1 MGTPEQLIFHSCDS
15 TVISQGL
22 WGHHVTPMGLA
33 MAGMLGMAMLPGT
46 PFLRGSLKV

>member
-1 MGTPEQLIFHSCDS
+1 MGTPEQLIFHSCDL

-22 WGHHVTPMGLA
+22 QGHHVTLMGLA
-33 MAGMLGMAMLPGT
+33 MAGMLGMAMLPCT